1 MTFVLEEKLY
11 RTNSE
16 GYLTDQ
22 DEWSSSVAEFM
33 ASQDQCLLTKN
44 HWIVIYLI
52 RNYYYENEVAP
63 GIRLLVKQIGK
74 KLGKDKANSRYLYQL
89 FPEGPAK
96 QACKYAG
103 LPKPTGCI

>member
-1 MTFVLEEKLY
+1 MPFVLEGKLY

-16 GYLTDQ
+16 GYLVDQ
-22 DEWSSSVAEFM
+22 AEWSRSVAEFM
-33 ASQDQCLLTKN
+33 AAQDQCVLTKD
-44 HWIVIYLI
+44 HWAAIYLI

-63 GIRLLVKQIGK
+63 GVRLLVRQIGK

-89 FPEGPAK
+89 FPQGPAK